1 MQDCE
6 SIKKLLGNSK
16 FYYIIC
22 IGIDGNYLYTNDNY
36 ANTFSHVTGGFIGK
50 SGYINMH
57 PDDVVACK
65 LAAEKALTNPDILVP
80 VTIRKQDGRNGFI
93 ITQWEFRAM
102 TENGTPTGVF
112 CIGYD
117 VTKYVDDLNK
127 KDDQL
132 KSIAFHQSHTI
143 RKPLANIMGVVSILR
158 KMDPEENAKHL
169 FQILFDNA
177 TELDEVIRR
186 IVKETES

>member
-6 SIKKLLGNSK
+6 GIKRLLGNSR

-22 IGIDGNYLYTNDNY
+22 ISMEGKYIYTNDNY
-36 ANTFSHVTGGFIGK
+36 ANTFTHVTDGFIGK
-50 SGYINMH
+50 SSVINMH
-57 PDDVVACK
+57 PDDVATCMETATK
-65 LAAEKALTNPDILVP
+65 CIQNPGALFP
-80 VTIRKQDGRNGFI
+80 VTIRKHDGKNGFI
-93 ITQWEFRAM
+93 ITQWEFKAIM
-102 TENGTPTGVF
+102 DNGAPAGVF

-117 VTKYVDDLNK
+117 VTKYIDDIHK

-143 RKPLANIMGVVSILR
+143 RKPLANILGVVSILR

-177 TELDEVIRR
+177 TELDEVIRW
-186 IVKETES
+186 IVKETE

>member
-6 SIKKLLGNSK
+6 GIKKLFGNSR

-22 IGIDGNYLYTNDNY
+22 INTEGKYVYTNGNY
-36 ANTFSHVTGGFIGK
+36 ANTFKHVTDGFIGK

-57 PDDVVACK
+57 PDDVPVCRE
-65 LAAEKALTNPDILVP
+65 AAYKCFENPDTLFP
-80 VTIRKQDGRNGFI
+80 VTLRKHDGKNGFI

-102 TENGTPTGVF
+102 MDNGAPVGIF
-112 CIGYD
+112 CLGYD
-117 VTKYVDDLNK
+117 VTKYVDDLHK

-143 RKPLANIMGVVSILR
+143 RKPLANILGVVSILR

-186 IVKETES
+186 IVKETE